1 MLFRSQPASRRPPV
15 PLDARVARHSR
26 ARRQS
31 GGVSGAH
38 QARDVPGP
46 GVLLHAERGGHRAAE
61 RGDTGGLRLCRP
73 FGGRRHLRRGQGEW
87 SHGAATRAAAKRRP
101 GRSEEHT
108 SEIQS
113 LMRNTYAVFCLKKKK
128 KTILELTES

>member
-1 MLFRSQPASRRPPV
+1 MRISDWSSDVCSSDL
-15 PLDARVARHSR
+15 
-26 ARRQS
+26 
-31 GGVSGAH
+31 
-38 QARDVPGP
+38 VPGP

-101 GRSEEHT
+101 GRDHHQIGSASWRERVCPYV
-108 SEIQS
+108 S
-113 LMRNTYAVFCLKKKK
+113 LPGVAELLKKK
-128 KTILELTES
+128 TTLYHNVAYNIIQH